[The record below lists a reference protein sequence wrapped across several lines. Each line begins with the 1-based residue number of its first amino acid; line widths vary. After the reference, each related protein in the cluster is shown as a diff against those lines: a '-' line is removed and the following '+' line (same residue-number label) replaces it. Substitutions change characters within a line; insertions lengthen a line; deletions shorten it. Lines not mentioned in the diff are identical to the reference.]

1 MPPTSGRATNR
12 RFNSLLGARHSVA
25 LMVKRSADLQV
36 RIMIHERTWRSALR
50 RKEAPR
56 SGALPALTLLRIPRR
71 LQPAGDLVEGRR
83 VLDGGGHL
91 PGLAV
96 GDLLHGA
103 AQDLA

>member
-1 MPPTSGRATNR
+1 MRMVRVDMDGPSRMPPTLRHATNR
-12 RFNSLLGARHSVA
+12 RFSCLLGAA
-25 LMVKRSADLQV
+25 TPWRS
-36 RIMIHERTWRSALR
+36 WSALR
-50 RKEAPR
+50 RAEAPR
-56 SGALPALTLLRIPRR
+56 SGALPALTLPSIPRR